1 MYDTVLFYVLL
12 LKKKKSAHLPSPLL
26 CSEINSEGYKLER
39 RQKIKNN
46 TRKKSDTKSNMRFV
60 FPIAHAFQE
69 K

>member
-1 MYDTVLFYVLL
+1 MYDTVLFCVLL
-12 LKKKKSAHLPSPLL
+12 LKKKSAHLPSPLL

-39 RQKIKNN
+39 RRKIKNN